1 MAPLTKEAGASSAQE
16 SSVQQSST
24 QARSGGQRPDAVS
37 LEVPIKIHGSRVTAV
52 IRDIT
57 PQTEPFEEQTTT
69 IIVFP
74 QGGVLR
80 MATGVSV
87 AQMLV
92 LTNLK
97 SRQDAICRVVK
108 VRSFPNMPSYVEVEF
123 TQPQAKFWG
132 VYFPSEGGTSK
143 REPSTPAPQLGTK
156 HTAAP
161 ANLSPSVLGQDVA
174 APKPVKAGVYSK
186 EASPVK
192 PPSAPPPAKP
202 ASSFVSL
209 GSQEKIQPAA
219 VAMSRSEENSPRPPT
234 GEKQTYATE
243 PLKIN
248 VALGLAMPPAAEAE
262 SLPRRDSTNDAQPS
276 AASVANDLQPKH
288 ATLGPEAIAN
298 TDDIFGSL
306 GSEALASDTAATSVE
321 SFGAQLDAGIGRSGL
336 SAAEPRQNWML
347 IAACI
352 AVLFGAVASGV
363 WYFRSKPQANSANV
377 ASSPVSSTAQST
389 ASSPTES
396 PASTEPL
403 PAALPSSSTPAAGQT
418 NFNATPHATPSAGSS
433 VMATRTS
440 AAKSEDSVPAEPKTA
455 GTDVE
460 STQAAPRSMFASK
473 MKARPLS
480 SARSLDSQNQAPV
493 LDATEVAA
501 PDPGELPGVGS
512 SSIAVPPPPG
522 AAPEGSVT
530 TGVAMKEPTLISSV
544 LPVYPSV
551 ARQARVQ
558 GDVVVDTQ
566 IDKNGNVARMNVVS
580 GPTMLRQAALDALRR
595 WKYQPQELDG
605 KPVEG
610 ELLVKIKFRL

>member
-1 MAPLTKEAGASSAQE
+1 MAPLSTKEAPASSAPE

-24 QARSGGQRPDAVS
+24 PAKAGSGGLRPDAVS
-37 LEVPIKIHGSRVTAV
+37 LEVPIRVHGSRVAAV

-74 QGGVLR
+74 EGGVLR

-87 AQMLV
+87 GQMLV

-123 TQPQAKFWG
+123 TQAQAKYWG

-143 REPSTPAPQLGTK
+143 REPSTPAPQPGTK
-156 HTAAP
+156 QTAAP
-161 ANLSPSVLGQDVA
+161 ANLSSSDSRQNVP
-174 APKPVKAGVYSK
+174 APKPVKAGAYSK
-186 EASPVK
+186 EAGPAK
-192 PPSAPPPAKP
+192 PPSAPSPAKP
-202 ASSFVSL
+202 ASPFVSL

-219 VAMSRSEENSPRPPT
+219 VAMSRSEANSPRPLA

-243 PLKIN
+243 PPKIN
-248 VALGLAMPPAAEAE
+248 IALGLAMPSAAEAE
-262 SLPRRDSTNDAQPS
+262 SLPLRDSANDAEPP

-288 ATLGPEAIAN
+288 ATLGPEAIRT
-298 TDDIFGSL
+298 TDNIFGSL
-306 GSEALASDTAATSVE
+306 GSEALASDTALTSVE
-321 SFGAQLDAGIGRSGL
+321 SFGAQADAGIG
-336 SAAEPRQNWML
+336 AAEPRQNWML

-352 AVLFGAVASGV
+352 AVLFGSVASGV
-363 WYFRSKPQANSANV
+363 WYFRSKPHANSANV
-377 ASSPVSSTAQST
+377 ASAPVSSAAEST
-389 ASSPTES
+389 ASSTTES

-403 PAALPSSSTPAAGQT
+403 PAALASSSTPAPGQT
-418 NFNATPHATPSAGSS
+418 NFNATRNATPSAGSS
-433 VMATRTS
+433 VMATSRTS
-440 AAKSEDSVPAEPKTA
+440 AAKSEDSVPAEPKPRE
-455 GTDVE
+455 TDVE
-460 STQAAPRSMFASK
+460 STEAAPQNMFESR

-493 LDATEVAA
+493 LDATAVSA

-512 SSIAVPPPPG
+512 SSIAVPPPPA
-522 AAPEGSVT
+522 AAPEGPVS
-530 TGVAMKEPTLISSV
+530 TGGALKEPKLISSV

-558 GDVVVDTQ
+558 GDVVIDTQ
-566 IDKNGNVARMNVVS
+566 IDKKGNVAHMNVVS

-605 KPVEG
+605 KPVESD
-610 ELLVKIKFRL
+610 LLVKIKFRL